1 MNELIRT
8 AKQPPCDEVSQEPL
22 AQRNIQTAKANSE
35 KFPAAIPA
43 KIKQREDTIQRQLSL
58 ENASAFSKLRKLY
71 HLLNELGAIAAPYIA
86 CGKGCS
92 ACCHMNVMVSQLEVA
107 LIEKEVGARPAP
119 LQGSRVHN
127 LETFN
132 GVPCPFLT
140 DGACSIYEVR
150 PFACRKHMNFDSSA
164 YWCAPDRSHKVE
176 MPLVEYS
183 SAESAYLGLTRIW
196 GNGCFADIRDFFPLT
211 VQS

>member
-1 MNELIRT
+1 MNELIRI
-8 AKQPPCDEVSQEPL
+8 AKPSPSDVVSQEPL
-22 AQRNIQTAKANSE
+22 AQGSIQTAKANSE
-35 KFPAAIPA
+35 KFLAAIPA
-43 KIKQREDTIQRQLSL
+43 KV
-58 ENASAFSKLRKLY
+58 NKLRKLY

-107 LIEKEVGARPAP
+107 LIEKEVGARPVH
-119 LQGSRVHN
+119 LQGSKVHD

-132 GVPCPFLT
+132 GVPCPFLN

-150 PFACRKHMNFDSSA
+150 PFACRKHMNFDASA

-196 GNGCFADIRDFFPLT
+196 GNGCFADIRDFFPGT

>member
-1 MNELIRT
+1 MNELIRI
-8 AKQPPCDEVSQEPL
+8 AKQTRSDVASQESL
-22 AQRNIQTAKANSE
+22 AQGSIQTAKANIE
-35 KFPAAIPA
+35 KFLAAIPA
-43 KIKQREDTIQRQLSL
+43 KVKQREDAIQRQLSL

-71 HLLNELGAIAAPYIA
+71 HLLNDLGAIAAPYIA

-107 LIEKEVGARPAP
+107 LIEKEVGARPAH
-119 LQGSRVHN
+119 LQGSKVHD

-132 GVPCPFLT
+132 GVPCPFLN
-140 DGACSIYEVR
+140 DGACSIYEIR
-150 PFACRKHMNFDSSA
+150 PFACRKHMSFDASA
-164 YWCAPDRSHKVE
+164 YWCAPDRSHKVK

-183 SAESAYLGLTRIW
+183 SAESAYLGLTRTW